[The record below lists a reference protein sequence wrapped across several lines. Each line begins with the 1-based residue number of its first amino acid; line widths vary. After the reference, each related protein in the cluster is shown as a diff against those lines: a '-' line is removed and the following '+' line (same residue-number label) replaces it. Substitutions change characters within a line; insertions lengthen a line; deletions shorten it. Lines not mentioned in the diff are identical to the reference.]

1 MLDVNTKA
9 AKLRDLNSR
18 GHVQIVL
25 ESDVSRNSFD
35 ASLISNNVKCPKTLL
50 VDKKKAV

>member
-1 MLDVNTKA
+1 MIMLDVNTKA

-25 ESDVSRNSFD
+25 E
-35 ASLISNNVKCPKTLL
+35 CL
-50 VDKKKAV
+50 VF